1 MLPCVICVRK
11 YGFHITKSTQR
22 KKNLKCEICQLS
34 FEIMKFA
41 MLLFV
46 FIAKWGNLIT
56 HTKQFLIHVVFEW
69 PHPFSCIT
77 YHFKVHFY
85 VCCESVTHKKFKKIH
100 VHGRVFLCEQLKNF
114 EKACCICNLMQYI
127 FIDLSICYIM
137 SLNDQI

>member
-1 MLPCVICVRK
+1 MLSVLENTGFILQNRLSEKKIWNVK
-11 YGFHITKSTQR
+11 YVNCLLKWW
-22 KKNLKCEICQLS
+22 NLQ
-34 FEIMKFA
+34 
-41 MLLFV
+41 
-46 FIAKWGNLIT
+46 FIAEWGNLIT

-69 PHPFSCIT
+69 PHHFSCII

-137 SLNDQI
+137 SLNESNIN